1 MKEHTRAACTATP
14 QHHRMD
20 VSHESCKRGVRAH
33 TELTVEQA
41 VCSGMEALA
50 RPTPPS
56 EFVEDMLNPAA
67 DEQTDEQAFKTRT
80 ASAAEEPTTDHALGT
95 QSKSSSPP
103 RRNGPTESDLV
114 SGHSHSCEHVETE
127 PVVSEGVQPTAGF
140 DPLLATSTLKHGAC
154 SSRFPVS
161 ADGSCPY
168 CGSWNVQLL
177 VLTAGTTDQHDNG
190 VRSAAGACE
199 ATATAS
205 EAIATDVAGG
215 ACDTDV
221 RVDDA
226 SDAAASASDANS
238 SAATACAREADRTEI
253 TGNSARHTRDG
264 GGSDAIAV
272 PCRSDADSGLSE
284 VVAKLLELNRAAR
297 VTATATCPEPSSFRC
312 FDCTCVVPAHT
323 R

>member
-1 MKEHTRAACTATP
+1 
-14 QHHRMD
+14 
-20 VSHESCKRGVRAH
+20 
-33 TELTVEQA
+33 
-41 VCSGMEALA
+41 MEALA

-56 EFVEDMLNPAA
+56 KFVEDMLNPAT

-114 SGHSHSCEHVETE
+114 SGHSSVDSREHVETE

-140 DPLLATSTLKHGAC
+140 DPSLATSTPQHGAC

-177 VLTAGTTDQHDNG
+177 VLTATDQHDNR
-190 VRSAAGACE
+190 VRSAVGACE

-205 EAIATDVAGG
+205 EAITTDVAGG

-226 SDAAASASDANS
+226 SNAAGSASDATS
-238 SAATACAREADRTEI
+238 SAATGCAREADRTET
-253 TGNSARHTRDG
+253 TGNSARHTGDG

-284 VVAKLLELNRAAR
+284 VVVKLLELNRAAR

-312 FDCTCVVPAHT
+312 FDCTCVVPTHT
-323 R
+323 RPPSTLALQFFPC